1 MYADLRFLDIW
12 TLIFS
17 ELAWLFSVK
26 RSFLYLATTY
36 LDIALIDTQTS
47 SLLTFLMSH
56 HIYMNG
62 LWSSSQ
68 SVVREEKFTV
78 SLIFCTKYFVKS
90 EFKLNK
96 VSKTLNKCFW
106 NYFSLLHNFF
116 KIYRFI
122 SLELRCC
129 WCRKNEVFVTHLIEK
144 SFEPKFKKCEN
155 P

>member
-1 MYADLRFLDIW
+1 MA
-12 TLIFS
+12 

-56 HIYMNG
+56 HILMNE

-78 SLIFCTKYFVKS
+78 SLTFCTKYFVKS

-106 NYFSLLHNFF
+106 NYFTLLHDFL
-116 KIYRFI
+116 KKYRFI
-122 SLELRCC
+122 SLELRCR
-129 WCRKNEVFVTHLIEK
+129 WCRENEILVTHLIEK
-144 SFEPKFKKCEN
+144 KALSRN
-155 P
+155 